1 MAELHTPTQRQRLVL
16 ERSRYYDKKSRIT
29 HLDIDTARDESC
41 QTAHEICDPR
51 SDTPKSAKNVCK
63 ETNRK
68 IDESEKCSL
77 LIKEFESS
85 MKSDKN
91 DVEAKKR
98 EELDRLKMK
107 EIEQTKYIMDLEFRL
122 QEKEWKLSQ
131 TNILLE
137 NNRSHSTASETKM
150 RKLESELLHA
160 NKALQEAALREKQL
174 RNACQMEILKAKQ
187 NMQVEIDHIK
197 RQLLERI
204 DNEEKITN
212 SESRRIKE
220 LEHEIVATQAQLFK
234 LQNENELLKCECE
247 ANKIKYKETE
257 INLKN
262 SESSRNKLIDSIKH
276 LKDELTMYTQFL
288 EDKNFEMHRL
298 ENDILQL
305 TLEIQEKFT
314 TFINDYKQEY

>member
-1 MAELHTPTQRQRLVL
+1 
-16 ERSRYYDKKSRIT
+16 
-29 HLDIDTARDESC
+29 
-41 QTAHEICDPR
+41 
-51 SDTPKSAKNVCK
+51 
-63 ETNRK
+63 
-68 IDESEKCSL
+68 
-77 LIKEFESS
+77 
-85 MKSDKN
+85 MKSDNN
-91 DVEAKKR
+91 DVEAKTR
-98 EELDRLKMK
+98 DELDRLKMK

-137 NNRSHSTASETKM
+137 NNRSHSTASEAKM

-247 ANKIKYKETE
+247 ANKIKYKEME

-262 SESSRNKLIDSIKH
+262 SESTRNTLIDSNKH
-276 LKDELTMYTQFL
+276 INEELTMYKQFL
-288 EDKNFEMHRL
+288 EDKNFEIHRL
-298 ENDILQL
+298 ENDILLL
-305 TLEIQEKFT
+305 TLEIKEKFT
-314 TFINDYKQEY
+314 AFINDYKQEY